1 MKQMKRNLQK
11 GFTLIELMIV
21 VAIIGI
27 LAAIALPA
35 YQDYTVRAKVTEGL
49 VLASGLKPTV
59 ADNAANATLNAA
71 GGLFN
76 GMPVD
81 AAGTLFCAAAGTCSL
96 NGGAAATPV
105 SKNVTSIVGNTA
117 TGGMVV
123 TYTAASGAGGLTIQ
137 LDPSSNGAA
146 LVAATIPASTLVWT
160 CSALAKPLVAAI
172 ANAATLPAKFAPAE
186 CR

>member
-49 VLASGLKPTV
+49 VLASGLKPV
-59 ADNAANATLNAA
+59 VLDNATNGTTDATGGMFKGMPTNAA
-71 GGLFN
+71 G
-76 GMPVD
+76 
-81 AAGTLFCAAAGTCSL
+81 TTFCAATGTCSL
-96 NGGAAATPV
+96 NGGTV
-105 SKNVTSIVGNTA
+105 SKNVNTIVGNTT
-117 TGGMVV
+117 TGSMAV
-123 TYTAASGAGGLTIQ
+123 TYNASASGQILQLTPSSGGAILAAGTIPTSTIQ
-137 LDPSSNGAA
+137 WTCYALGKAVVDGATN
-146 LVAATIPASTLVWT
+146 AATIV
-160 CSALAKPLVAAI
+160 AKY
-172 ANAATLPAKFAPAE
+172 APAE